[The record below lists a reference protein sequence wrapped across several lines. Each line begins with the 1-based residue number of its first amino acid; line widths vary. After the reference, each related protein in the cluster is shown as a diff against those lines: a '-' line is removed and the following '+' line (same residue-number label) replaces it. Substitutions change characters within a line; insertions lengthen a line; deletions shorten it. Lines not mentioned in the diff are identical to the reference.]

1 MKHFTTSNI
10 LSLEATHSDVRSQ
23 RNRGNLRKVK
33 VVLSPDSDL
42 ESGWPFSNREMAE
55 LQELSL

>member
-10 LSLEATHSDVRSQ
+10 LSLGATHPDVGSL
-23 RNRGNLRKVK
+23 NRGNLRKVK
-33 VVLSPDSDL
+33 VILSPDSDL

-55 LQELSL
+55 LQKLNL